1 MEDFVGTHVPVSTLD
16 IRCVEQPGFN
26 CDHGFKWVILDASRW
41 REVAPGPLRDLLA
54 FVDTGEAPAN
64 DRLLALIDNEMAQA
78 NADAAWKEEAVPFLT
93 LEDDARIQARIN
105 YEDGLAEGK
114 AEGLAE
120 GQQQFA
126 TLMNRLFADGRIEDA
141 KLAAADSSAYERLRE
156 EYGLQ

>member
-1 MEDFVGTHVPVSTLD
+1 MPREGHGSRNGADAPVNTLD

-64 DRLLALIDNEMAQA
+64 DRLLALIDDEMAQA
-78 NADAAWKEEAVPFLT
+78 NADAAWKEEAAPFLT
-93 LEDDARIQARIN
+93 LEEDAKIQARIN

-114 AEGLAE
+114 AE

-141 KLAAADSSAYERLRE
+141 KLAAADPSAYERFCE
-156 EYGLQ
+156 EYGL

>member
-26 CDHGFKWVILDASRW
+26 CDHGFKRVILDASRW
-41 REVAPGPLRDLLA
+41 REVVPGPLRDLLA

-141 KLAAADSSAYERLRE
+141 KLAAADSSAYERPRE

>member
-1 MEDFVGTHVPVSTLD
+1 MTCENNPHRPIRPPSEFVY
-16 IRCVEQPGFN
+16 N

-54 FVDTGEAPAN
+54 FVDTGRAVAN
-64 DRLLALIDNEMAQA
+64 DRLLALIDDEMAQA

-93 LEDDARIQARIN
+93 LEEDAKIQARIN

-114 AEGLAE
+114 AE

-141 KLAAADSSAYERLRE
+141 KLAAADPSAYERFCE
-156 EYGLQ
+156 EDGL

>member
-1 MEDFVGTHVPVSTLD
+1 MTCENNPPRLIRPPSEFVY
-16 IRCVEQPGFN
+16 N

-105 YEDGLAEGK
+105 YEDGLAEG
-114 AEGLAE
+114 
-120 GQQQFA
+120 QQQFA